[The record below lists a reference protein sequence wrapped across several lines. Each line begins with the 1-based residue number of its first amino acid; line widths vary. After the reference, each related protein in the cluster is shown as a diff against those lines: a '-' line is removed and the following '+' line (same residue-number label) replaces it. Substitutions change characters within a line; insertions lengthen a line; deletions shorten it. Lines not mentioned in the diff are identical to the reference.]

1 MAEKQSAFLTVKYK
15 LHNSSQHRRTMRRAH
30 LVYDK
35 ILKAVRSDV
44 EAIVGM
50 DERKERYEGYRLL
63 QHRLQALARPLPLG
77 NGPKQDIIFDAMA
90 QAESYV
96 ELKRAD
102 NNTQSPIVGNLTD
115 LRSRDVH

>member
-1 MAEKQSAFLTVKYK
+1 MPSNRHDVKLGMTEKQSAFLTVKYK
-15 LHNSSQHRRTMRRAH
+15 LHNSSQRRRAH
-30 LVYDK
+30 LGYDK

-44 EAIVGM
+44 EAIAGM
-50 DERKERYEGYRLL
+50 DERKERYEGYRLS

-102 NNTQSPIVGNLTD
+102 NNTQSPLGG
-115 LRSRDVH
+115 RF

>member
-15 LHNSSQHRRTMRRAH
+15 LHNSSQRRRAMLLDAMRRAH
-30 LVYDK
+30 LGYDK

-77 NGPKQDIIFDAMA
+77 NVPKQDIIFDPMA
-90 QAESYV
+90 QAESCV

-102 NNTQSPIVGNLTD
+102 NNTQSPLGG
-115 LRSRDVH
+115 RF